1 MSPEINLPEGA
12 GERRKLGRQIAVD
25 GLVRVALASSAAA
38 ARRAPGRRYRRPES
52 AWGWK
57 KRLAAVAAG
66 LISAAAGGLI
76 VLWLHGGAG
85 GLRVE
90 SGEVTNGGRATGR
103 LAAGKHYRAGAQGA
117 RLVAPGGGKL
127 ELAGGASFTPTAS
140 GLELANGEVI
150 GRKLSRAELRAGPLR
165 AESAGASL
173 ALMRLAEN
181 GADEAAVVVFSGRV
195 RADAGRGDAALSAGQ
210 ALACGWGVEPRV
222 LAVEDLKAA
231 LARQRQALAPPGE
244 VAKYHGIVR
253 EYAGRLDDFRRQLQ
267 SAQAGSPQAGELQS
281 RIDSLA
287 DCQAAHERRLVGL
300 DADAAENARIDRRV
314 DFLDRAMRAGPDH
327 ALISALDPG
336 HPEGGQVWLSMLSR

>member
-1 MSPEINLPEGA
+1 MSLEAKLPEGA
-12 GERRKLGRQIAVD
+12 GERRRLGRQIAVD
-25 GLVRVALASSAAA
+25 GLVRVALAGSAAA
-38 ARRAPGRRYRRPES
+38 AHRAPARRYRRPNS
-52 AWGWK
+52 AWSWK

-66 LISAAAGGLI
+66 LVSAAAGGLI

-90 SGEVTNGGRATGR
+90 SGEVSNGGRAVGT

-117 RLVAPGGGKL
+117 RLAAPGGGKL
-127 ELAGGASFTPTAS
+127 SLSGGASFTPTAT
-140 GLELANGEVI
+140 GLELASGEVI

-181 GADEAAVVVFSGRV
+181 GLDEAAVVVFAGRV
-195 RADAGRGDAALSAGQ
+195 RADAGGGGVAVAAGQ
-210 ALACGWGVEPRV
+210 ALAVGWGVEPRA

-244 VAKYHGIVR
+244 AAKYHQITR
-253 EYAGRLDDFRRQLQ
+253 EYAGRLEDFRRQLQ

-281 RIDSLA
+281 RIESLA
-287 DCQAAHERRLVGL
+287 DCQAAHQRRLAGL
-300 DADAAENARIDRRV
+300 DADAAEGARIDRRV
-314 DFLDRAMRAGPDH
+314 DFLDRAMRDGQDN
-327 ALISALDPG
+327 ALISAFDPG